1 MIDPILG
8 TLGEELLIS
17 EAERDT
23 TLDNNDI
30 HEISHLTDNKTI
42 VGSSQSDII
51 FGGDGDQTIFASE
64 GENVIYSGDGN
75 DTIYTGSGDDFIN
88 PGSGINNIWLGGGQD
103 TITLQVEGFSTI
115 NNFDVT
121 QTKINLGNI
130 NSGSAALIK
139 QGNDTLVGLP
149 HLSILARLI
158 SVDIHAVAANSVDIF
173 GAEVPIFT
181 A

>member
-1 MIDPILG
+1 MIDPLLRIVG
-8 TLGEELLIS
+8 DELLIS
-17 EAERDT
+17 EAEPDS
-23 TLDNNDI
+23 LLGNDELNKI
-30 HEISHLTDNKTI
+30 YPLTDNKTI
-42 VGSSQSDII
+42 VCGSQSNII
-51 FGGDGDQTIFASE
+51 YGGDGDDIIFADE
-64 GENVIYSGDGN
+64 GENIIYSGEGN

-88 PGSGINNIWLGGGQD
+88 PGSGIDNIWLSGGQD
-103 TITLQVEGFSTI
+103 TIILQLEGFSII
-115 NNFDVT
+115 NNFNVS

-130 NSGSAALIK
+130 DLGSAALIK

-158 SVDIHAVAANSVDIF
+158 AVDIHTVAANSVDIF